1 MVAAEMGALGL
12 RDRRPRLVSDYESY
26 FATGLYDSR
35 YPVAN
40 EGTLRTVVGL
50 IGQHKARVLDFGCG
64 SGRYAGLLVDRTSA
78 EIIAYDTSPTALDM
92 LKSRFGR
99 HVRSGRMVPVGGD
112 LDELARHV
120 RSRGQFDVIL
130 LLFGV
135 LGHIAGRDARVDLL
149 SRLCRF
155 LQPGG
160 TLLLSVPNVRRRFRA
175 EQARSR
181 ELVLRGELEPGDVL
195 YTRTAADGSE
205 IRMFYHLYTPAE
217 LRQDLD
223 AAGFRLSRLEAE
235 SIMPERTVVASRP
248 LAVLDRLVRRMTPVS
263 LGYGLLAIANPMPV
277 GRS

>member
-1 MVAAEMGALGL
+1 MGAIGL

-35 YPVAN
+35 YPAAN

-50 IGQHKARVLDFGCG
+50 IGQRKARVLDFGCG
-64 SGRYAGLLVDRTSA
+64 SGRYAGLLVDRTPA
-78 EIIAYDTSPTALDM
+78 EVIAYDTSPMALAM
-92 LKSRFGR
+92 LKSRFGQHIR
-99 HVRSGRMVPVGGD
+99 AGRMVPVGGD

-120 RSRGQFDVIL
+120 RRHGQLDVIL

-135 LGHIAGRDARVDLL
+135 LGHIAGRDPRIRLL
-149 SRLCRF
+149 SRLGRF

-160 TLLLSVPNVRRRFRA
+160 TLVLSVPNVRRRFRA

-181 ELVLRGELEPGDVL
+181 ELVLRGELESGDVL
-195 YTRTAADGSE
+195 YSRTAADGSE

-217 LRQDLD
+217 LREDLD
-223 AAGFRLSRLEAE
+223 ASSFRITRLEAE

-248 LAVLDRLVRRMTPVS
+248 LALLDRLVRRVTPVS
-263 LGYGLLAIANPMPV
+263 LGYGLLAIASPV
-277 GRS
+277 PDGSS